1 MIIDP
6 IKTIIISDSTDA
18 TKLLKQVLSRS
29 DYQVIFDGDSLKY
42 LLNTPGLIEPELI
55 IVIADKAEAS
65 MLSQLKM
72 IGEQYPL
79 PIVIFS
85 NDDREGVF
93 DEAID
98 AGISAY
104 VIDGMK
110 EHRILPIIKTALAR
124 FKHHQSLQ
132 SQIVSL
138 QTDLANRKII
148 DKAKGL
154 VMAQRQCSEDEAY
167 KLLRTSAMNQ
177 NIRLAELSKNLIST
191 AALMS

>member
-1 MIIDP
+1 MILDP
-6 IKTIIISDSTDA
+6 IKTIIISDSIDA

-29 DYQVIFDGDSLKY
+29 DYQVIFEGDSLKY
-42 LLNTPGLIEPELI
+42 LLNTTGLIEPELI
-55 IVIADKAEAS
+55 IVITDKTKAS
-65 MLSQLKM
+65 MLSQLKI

-79 PIVIFS
+79 PIIIFS

-98 AGISAY
+98 TGVSSY
-104 VIDGMK
+104 VMDGME

-132 SQIVSL
+132 SKIASL
-138 QTDLANRKII
+138 QTDLADRKII

-177 NIRLAELSKNLIST
+177 NIRIVELAKNLIST
-191 AALMS
+191 TALMS